1 MRAIFPRLFSPVR
14 RLRLL
19 SEPFSR
25 VSPVFSGILAVLP
38 FGDLYSI
45 MREYS
50 GSDSCKSL
58 IPAGLYSQRGAGGM
72 SSALSG
78 ASEGDAVSEDREVGA
93 EEHWWAMSAVY
104 NRSLQ
109 ASSFLSLRGI
119 EHYVPLRVV
128 LRLRGGRKVREEV
141 PAVSNLIF
149 IRCSASVVR
158 SLKVSLPYLQYLTC
172 RDSGRPK
179 GRPIVVPS
187 HQMSSFISL
196 SSSGT
201 ERADLL
207 YFRPE
212 ELDISRGV
220 RVRLHGGALDG
231 VEGTFL
237 KVTGARERRVV
248 VVLDG
253 VLAVAASVRPE
264 FVEVMG

>member
-1 MRAIFPRLFSPVR
+1 MRAIFPRLFSLVR

-19 SEPFSR
+19 SEPFHGRLRSF
-25 VSPVFSGILAVLP
+25 PAFLPVLP
-38 FGDLYSI
+38 FGILYSV

-78 ASEGDAVSEDREVGA
+78 IGEGEAVSEDGEVGA

-172 RDSGRPK
+172 RDSEY
-179 GRPIVVPS
+179 
-187 HQMSSFISL
+187 Q
-196 SSSGT
+196 
-201 ERADLL
+201 
-207 YFRPE
+207 
-212 ELDISRGV
+212 
-220 RVRLHGGALDG
+220 
-231 VEGTFL
+231 
-237 KVTGARERRVV
+237 
-248 VVLDG
+248 
-253 VLAVAASVRPE
+253 
-264 FVEVMG
+264 